1 MIRPTGNGQNPVSR
15 GGDGLSESALEPA
28 PLAPPSS
35 QPSETE
41 THQKRRAGFGHR
53 NQRPACGY
61 GIEAGA
67 GEVRVDVVERGSERI
82 AQSCGIGKDRAG
94 QVRVGQVRDE
104 QVRVGQIRAG
114 QARERLQVVSRIR
127 EVSGECVLDGINNR
141 PIIPIFGA

>member
-1 MIRPTGNGQNPVSR
+1 MACR
-15 GGDGLSESALEPA
+15 GLHSS

-35 QPSETE
+35 QPSE

-67 GEVRVDVVERGSERI
+67 GEVRVDVVESGSERM

-94 QVRVGQVRDE
+94 QVRAGQDGVE
-104 QVRVGQIRAG
+104 QVRVGQVRVEQVRVG

>member
-1 MIRPTGNGQNPVSR
+1 MACRSPHS
-15 GGDGLSESALEPA
+15 S

-35 QPSETE
+35 QPCETE

-61 GIEAGA
+61 GVEAGA
-67 GEVRVDVVERGSERI
+67 GEVGVDVVESGPERT
-82 AQSCGIGKDRAG
+82 AQSEGISKDRAG
-94 QVRVGQVRDE
+94 QVRVE
-104 QVRVGQIRAG
+104 QVRIG